1 MEAKLRPTAASESHT
16 NFHEGALVCGVWLI
30 VVFVGAHTASAMRF
44 VLEPLLWAFFLM
56 MGLLPLTEAIEC
68 WIVQAARWLQNSVAV
83 LLGGGTKAS
92 SWSRSREGYPGE
104 GHMAALDS
112 ELEALSQASDKEDS
126 DEEHQ
131 GGDRNRCGLRRLARF
146 LSVLFTVAGLFGLV
160 VMFTAMIFESAE
172 HMQSNWSHYQDGAKR
187 VSTDVNKAMSIIS
200 KRAPKEVAQDIAEK
214 TLSGIE
220 DTLQLILTKI
230 LSNVTST
237 LGELVMMALYMIF
250 WLSNPIDVRKEVA
263 VIFKRYILLKGL
275 ASALYAT
282 CVWVV
287 LHALSIDLAVVF
299 GLITFLFN
307 FVPEV
312 GPFLAA
318 VLPVPVILFDG
329 RLASPWASVGAAL
342 CAQLALK
349 FIFGNIVEVKL
360 IESQQD
366 LKMHPVIILFFVAF
380 FAWMWGA
387 TGMLL
392 SVPLMAAAK
401 ATMHALPA
409 IYRDP
414 ILMLLEGDK
423 RAPAR
428 YNAWYQ
434 NRHTRVTAGGY
445 PPAEP

>member
-1 MEAKLRPTAASESHT
+1 MEGKHRPVASESHST
-16 NFHEGALVCGVWLI
+16 FHEGALVCGVWLI

-56 MGLLPLTEAIEC
+56 MGLLPLTEAME
-68 WIVQAARWLQNSVAV
+68 RML
-83 LLGGGTKAS
+83 LLGGRAVTGGIAVLFGESAKGS
-92 SWSRSREGYPGE
+92 GWSRSRDGYGE
-104 GHMAALDS
+104 GHMPALDS

-126 DEEHQ
+126 DEEREGH
-131 GGDRNRCGLRRLARF
+131 RHRCGLRRLARF
-146 LSVLFTVAGLFGLV
+146 LSVLLTVAGLFGLLAV
-160 VMFTAMIFESAE
+160 FTAMIFESAD
-172 HMQSNWSHYQDGAKR
+172 HMQSNWKHYQDGASR
-187 VSTDVNKAMSIIS
+187 VTQDVNKAMSIIS
-200 KRAPKEVAQDIAEK
+200 KRAPKEVAEDIAGK
-214 TLSGIE
+214 TLNGIE
-220 DTLQLILTKI
+220 GALQLILTKMI
-230 LSNVTST
+230 SNVTST
-237 LGELVMMALYMIF
+237 LGELVMMALYMVF

-287 LHALSIDLAVVF
+287 LHLLSIDLAVVF

-342 CAQLALK
+342 GAQLALK

-401 ATMHALPA
+401 ATMHVLPPT
-409 IYRDP
+409 YRDP

-434 NRHTRVTAGGY
+434 NRHTRVTAGGF
-445 PPAEP
+445 PSMEP